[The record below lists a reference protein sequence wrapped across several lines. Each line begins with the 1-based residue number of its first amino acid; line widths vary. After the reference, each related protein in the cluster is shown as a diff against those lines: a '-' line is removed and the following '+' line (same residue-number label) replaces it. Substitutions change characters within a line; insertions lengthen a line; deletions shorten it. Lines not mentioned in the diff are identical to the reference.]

1 MPELSNSTPLPPA
14 LPPSLYAEPP
24 SGPSEP
30 PPPPS
35 SPPPPAA
42 SSTVTDWERYE
53 GLRQTFL
60 IHFPLET
67 QEAFQYA
74 AQFAYD
80 AILEKPAE
88 HPLPGPWTA
97 WELHAA
103 LAEMRFLEGYLRSV
117 WQEKEVSSL
126 PRSVEELC
134 SYAAGASAGIADV
147 SLTLEKELTRW
158 QRKHRRG
165 SR

>member
-1 MPELSNSTPLPPA
+1 MPELIQKSSPPNP
-14 LPPSLYAEPP
+14 LPPSLYAAPP
-24 SGPSEP
+24 SGPPEP

-35 SPPPPAA
+35 PPPPPAV
-42 SSTVTDWERYE
+42 SSTVTDWEKYE

-67 QEAFQYA
+67 QEAFQHIA
-74 AQFAYD
+74 RFAYD

-103 LAEMRFLEGYLRSV
+103 LAEIRFLEGYLVSV
-117 WQEKEVSSL
+117 MREKDVSSL
-126 PRSVEELC
+126 PPRVEKLC
-134 SYAAGASAGIADV
+134 ALAAGAAAGLQDV
-147 SLTLEKELTRW
+147 SMDLERGLAEW
-158 QRKHRRG
+158 QRKYRRG

>member
-1 MPELSNSTPLPPA
+1 MPELIHSTPTPNP
-14 LPPSLYAEPP
+14 LPPSLYAAPP

-30 PPPPS
+30 PPPG
-35 SPPPPAA
+35 SPPPAPAA
-42 SSTVTDWERYE
+42 SSTVADWERYE

-67 QEAFQYA
+67 QEAFQHA
-74 AQFAYD
+74 ARFAYD

-97 WELHAA
+97 WELVAA
-103 LAEMRFLEGYLRSV
+103 LAEMRFLEGYLQSIRR
-117 WQEKEVSSL
+117 EKEVSSL
-126 PRSVEELC
+126 PRKVEKLC
-134 SYAAGASAGIADV
+134 DIAANALAGLHEVAFD
-147 SLTLEKELTRW
+147 LERGLAEWR
-158 QRKHRRG
+158 RKHG